1 MEECVEIQN
10 FRKIK
15 YFEEELIDVFNYVS
29 KYINAHTEKEI
40 KNYYDS
46 IICHKIDRLCLR
58 IPNFIINSETFK
70 MIKEIF
76 LKIIELKEDPEK
88 KNEQNDI
95 INEMYFRFKY
105 LLEWCILYYEETYL
119 DN

>member
-1 MEECVEIQN
+1 MEECVNINN
-10 FRKIK
+10 FRNIK

-29 KYINAHTEKEI
+29 KFIKEHTEKEI
-40 KNYYDS
+40 KIYYNS
-46 IICHKIDRLCLR
+46 IICHKIDRLCFG
-58 IPNFIINSETFK
+58 IPNFLISSEIFK

-76 LKIIELKEDPEK
+76 LKIIELKEDPK
-88 KNEQNDI
+88 KKDEQNEM